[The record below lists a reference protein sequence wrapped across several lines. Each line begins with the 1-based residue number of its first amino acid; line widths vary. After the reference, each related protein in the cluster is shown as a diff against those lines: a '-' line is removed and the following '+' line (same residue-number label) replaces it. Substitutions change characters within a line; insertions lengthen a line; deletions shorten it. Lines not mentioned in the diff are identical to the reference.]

1 MRHSL
6 SEGKRLM
13 LLKGKTA
20 IVTGGSNGMGKAMAA
35 RFADEGANVVITGR
49 NEERLAAAKKEIG
62 ADMLTVQ
69 MDVRDLEG
77 VRRTVEE
84 TKKRYGQID
93 ILVNNAAGN
102 FICPAEDLSPNGWKA
117 VIDIC
122 LNGTWN
128 CTQTVGKE
136 MIAQG
141 TGGVML
147 NMVATYAWTG
157 APGVV
162 HSAAAKGGILAMTK
176 SLAVEWGK
184 YAIRMNAM
192 APGPIENTGGAERL
206 FASKE
211 AVKQIKQLNPL
222 GQVGKLNDIAEA
234 ATFLVSDQ
242 SRYVNGD
249 CLTVDGGQWMANN
262 RYM

>member
-1 MRHSL
+1 M
-6 SEGKRLM
+6 E
-13 LLKGKTA
+13 GKTA
-20 IVTGGSNGMGKAMAA
+20 IVTGGSNGMGKAMAL
-35 RFADEGANVVITGR
+35 RFAAEGANVVITGR
-49 NEERLAAAKKEIG
+49 NEERLHSAEKEVEKETG
-62 ADMLTVQ
+62 VKVLTVQ
-69 MDVRDLEG
+69 MDVRDLDG
-77 VRRTVEE
+77 VGRMVEE
-84 TKKRYGQID
+84 TKKRFGGID

-102 FICPAEDLSPNGWKA
+102 FICPAEDLSENGWKA

-128 CTQTVGKE
+128 CTQAVGKE

-141 TGGVML
+141 SGGVML

-162 HSAAAKGGILAMTK
+162 HSAAAKGGILAMTR
-176 SLAVEWGK
+176 SLAVEWGR
-184 YAIRMNAM
+184 YGIRVNAM

-206 FASKE
+206 FDSEKAIE
-211 AVKQIKQLNPL
+211 QIARTNPL
-222 GQVGKLNDIAEA
+222 RRTGKVEEISEA

-242 SRYVNGD
+242 SKYINGD
-249 CLTVDGGQWMANN
+249 CMTVDGGQWMANS

>member
-1 MRHSL
+1 
-6 SEGKRLM
+6 M
-13 LLKGKTA
+13 LLTRKTA
-20 IVTGGSNGMGKAMAA
+20 IITGGSSGMGKAMAA
-35 RFADEGANVVITGR
+35 RFAGEGANVVITGR
-49 NEERLAAAKKEIG
+49 NEERLATAKKEIDEV
-62 ADMLTVQ
+62 ADTEILTVQ

-84 TKKRYGQID
+84 TKKHYGSID
-93 ILVNNAAGN
+93 VLVNNAAGN
-102 FICPAEDLSPNGWKA
+102 FICPAEELSENGWKA

-128 CTQTVGKE
+128 CTQAVGKD
-136 MIAQG
+136 MIAQK

-184 YAIRMNAM
+184 YGIRVNAM

-211 AVKQIKQLNPL
+211 AVENIVRLNPL
-222 GQVGKLNDIAEA
+222 GKVGQLEDISEA
-234 ATFLVSDQ
+234 AAFLVSDQ

-249 CLTVDGGQWMANN
+249 CLTVDGGQWMANS